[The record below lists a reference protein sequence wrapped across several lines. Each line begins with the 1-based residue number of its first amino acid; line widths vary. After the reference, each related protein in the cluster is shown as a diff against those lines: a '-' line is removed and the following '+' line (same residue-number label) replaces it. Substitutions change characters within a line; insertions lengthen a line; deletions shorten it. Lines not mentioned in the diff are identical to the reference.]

1 MYFSLEPMHIP
12 DGFLSSAV
20 AVLGWGLAVLLLGA
34 ALRQTRRQLGERQ
47 VPVMGVLAAFVFAAQ
62 AVNFPVAAGT
72 SGHLLG
78 AALAAITLGPWA
90 AVLVMTAVVTVQAL
104 LFQDGGL
111 IVMGWNLVN
120 MAGLA
125 VLAGYASYRGVLRLV
140 GGHRGGRLAAAFAA
154 AWISVEVGALATAVE
169 LAASG
174 TTSLSF
180 GLPAM
185 ASVHALIGL
194 GEGVITVGALALLLT
209 ARPEI
214 LREGEISPGQG
225 AAHFAVGGLLL
236 ALVVALAS
244 PWASTSPDG
253 LNAVAEALEF
263 RDQARSLGSGPF
275 AGYQLPGLNHP
286 AAATI
291 LAVGLGTLIVF
302 SVAVLAGRSL
312 RPRIAK

>member
-1 MYFSLEPMHIP
+1 MHSALEPMHIP

-20 AVLGWGLAVLLLGA
+20 ALLGWGLAIILLGA

-47 VPVMGVLAAFVFAAQ
+47 VPVMGVLAAFIFAAQ

-72 SGHLLG
+72 SGHLIG
-78 AALAAITLGPWA
+78 AALAAIALGPWA
-90 AVLVMTAVVTVQAL
+90 AVLVMTAVVAVQAL

-125 VLAGYASYRGVLRLV
+125 VLGGYASYRGVLRLV

-154 AWISVEVGALATAVE
+154 AWVSVEVGAVATAVE

-174 TTSLSF
+174 TTTLSF

-214 LREGEISPGQG
+214 LREAETSSGQG
-225 AAHFAVGGLLL
+225 AAHLAIGGLLL
-236 ALVVALAS
+236 ALVVALAA
-244 PWASTSPDG
+244 PWGSTSPDG

-263 RDQARSLGSGPF
+263 SHQARSLGSGLFP
-275 AGYQLPGLNHP
+275 GYQFPGLDHP
-286 AAATI
+286 AAAT
-291 LAVGLGTLIVF
+291 LVAVGLGTLIVF
-302 SVAVLAGRSL
+302 SVAVLAGRGL
-312 RPRIAK
+312 RPRTAK

>member
-1 MYFSLEPMHIP
+1 MHIP

-20 AVLGWGLAVLLLGA
+20 AVLGWGLAVILLGA

-47 VPVMGVLAAFVFAAQ
+47 VPVMGVLAAFIFAAQ
-62 AVNFPVAAGT
+62 AINFPVAAGT
-72 SGHLLG
+72 SGHLIG

-90 AVLVMTAVVTVQAL
+90 AVLVMTAVVAVQAL

-125 VLAGYASYRGVLRLV
+125 VLGGYAAFRGVLRLV
-140 GGHRGGRLAAAFAA
+140 GGHRAGRLAAAFAA
-154 AWISVEVGALATAVE
+154 AWVSVEVGALATAVE

-194 GEGVITVGALALLLT
+194 GEGVITIGALALLLT

-214 LREGEISPGQG
+214 LHEAETSPGQG
-225 AAHFAVGGLLL
+225 TAHVAVGGLLL
-236 ALVVALAS
+236 ALVLALAS

-263 RDQARSLGSGPF
+263 SDQARSLGSGLF
-275 AGYQLPGLNHP
+275 AGYQLPGLDHP

-312 RPRIAK
+312 RPRTAK